1 MNKRM
6 FHVMELISSKWSF
19 TNVQQIARTERC
31 AFVLLLSSVYL
42 STLYMFHTLQ
52 QWDNPYNLRCM
63 DLLIMPWHMLCEILV
78 LFYKSRTCI
87 RPLGQL
93 GYLMSDLWDLAHRG
107 FVTIGFLLQF
117 AGKMPTWVEIDKF
130 LSPFAI
136 CYSIVYVPY

>member
-6 FHVMELISSKWSF
+6 FHVMKLISSKWSF

-31 AFVLLLSSVYL
+31 AFVLLLSSVCL

-52 QWDNPYNLRCM
+52 QWDNPYNLRSM
-63 DLLIMPWHMLCEILV
+63 DFLIMPWHMLCEILV

-93 GYLMSDLWDLAHRG
+93 GILCKICGIWHTGGLLLLG
-107 FVTIGFLLQF
+107 FYYNLQGRCQIELKLINF
-117 AGKMPTWVEIDKF
+117 SLPLPSVI
-130 LSPFAI
+130 L
-136 CYSIVYVPY
+136 

>member
-6 FHVMELISSKWSF
+6 FHVMKLISSKWSF

-31 AFVLLLSSVYL
+31 EFVLLLSSVCL

-93 GYLMSDLWDLAHRG
+93 GIWYKICGIWHTGGLLLLG
-107 FVTIGFLLQF
+107 FYYNLQRRCQIELKLINF
-117 AGKMPTWVEIDKF
+117 SLPLPSVI
-130 LSPFAI
+130 L
-136 CYSIVYVPY
+136 